1 MREQWRDRQ
10 WQPRS
15 KHIESEPDLLGLA
28 MALCM
33 LVTVYAALHW
43 WDAHIQTLMMVPDTA
58 ASAGPVQA
66 AAPEAEDE
74 AAVGIL
80 NPP

>member
-1 MREQWRDRQ
+1 MRDQR

-43 WDAHIQTLMMVPDTA
+43 WDAHIQTLMVVPDTG
-58 ASAGPVQA
+58 SSVQTA